1 MRAEMVGDALL
12 FKGRRKVLVV
22 ADLHLGLVRWYDR
35 NLIEKLER
43 TFHETGADEIV
54 VLGDLKHR
62 IGGMRVEFDLPMTVV
77 RGNHDGKL
85 EGVEIVDHIVLGK
98 FGLFHG
104 HFVPDL
110 DAKTLVFAHA
120 HPSVMIDG
128 VKERVWMFGEF
139 EGKRIVVMPA
149 FNDLCSSTPVNLR
162 RPAGAMFKR
171 WDYKNAEIVT
181 LEGVYLGTVGFLM
194 DSTSRTPHRA
204 RGAP

>member
-1 MRAEMVGDALL
+1 MKAEIVEDALL
-12 FKGRRKVLVV
+12 LKGRKNVLVV
-22 ADLHLGLVRWYDR
+22 ADLHLGLVKWYDR
-35 NLIEKLER
+35 NIIDRLER
-43 TFHETGADEIV
+43 MFYETEADEII

-62 IGGMRVEFDLPMTVV
+62 IGGMKVELDLPITVV
-77 RGNHDGKL
+77 RGNHDGGL
-85 EGVEIVDHIVLGK
+85 EGVDVVNYLILGR

-110 DAKTLVFAHA
+110 NAKTLVFAHA

-128 VKERVWMFGEF
+128 VRERVWMFGEF

-171 WDYKNAEIVT
+171 WDYTDAEIIT
-181 LEGVYLGTVGFLM
+181 LEGIYLGTVGFLM
-194 DSTSRTPHRA
+194 DSTSRTLHRFQE
-204 RGAP
+204 AP